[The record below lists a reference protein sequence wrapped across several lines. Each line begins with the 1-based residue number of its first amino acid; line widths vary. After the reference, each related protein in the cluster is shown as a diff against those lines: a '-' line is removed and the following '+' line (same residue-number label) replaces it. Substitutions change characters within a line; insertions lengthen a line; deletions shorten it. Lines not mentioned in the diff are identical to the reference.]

1 MSEAYDI
8 IKAHY
13 AASDRGDLDGMVEAF
28 ADDIAWT
35 EMAGFPYAG
44 TYVGTDAIKAG
55 VFGRLGQDWKGFR
68 ADAEELIDGGDGTVV
83 AIGHYSGTYRATGQ
97 AMRVRFVHVW
107 RVQDGAVTGF
117 EQFCDTHLVRQAM
130 G

>member
-13 AASDRGDLDGMVEAF
+13 AASDRGDLAGMLEAF

-44 TYVGTDAIKAG
+44 TYVGTDEIKAG
-55 VFGRLGQDWKGFR
+55 VFARLNADWEGFR
-68 ADAEELIDGGDGTVV
+68 ADAAELIDGTDGTVV
-83 AIGHYSGTYRATGQ
+83 AIGHYSGTYRATGK
-97 AMRVRFVHVW
+97 AMKVRFVHVW
-107 RVQDGAVTGF
+107 RVKDGAVTGF
-117 EQFCDTHLVRQAM
+117 EQFCDTHNVREAM
-130 G
+130 S

>member
-1 MSEAYDI
+1 MSEAYEI

-55 VFGRLGQDWKGFR
+55 VFGRLGADWQGFR
-68 ADAEELIDGGDGTVV
+68 ADHEELVDGDDGTVV
-83 AIGHYSGTYRATGQ
+83 ALGHYSGTYRATGK

-107 RVQDGAVTGF
+107 RVKDGAITGF
-117 EQFCDTHLVRQAM
+117 EQFCDTHEVREAM
-130 G
+130 T